1 MAKKAE
7 PTFEEDIEALDGI
20 VAQLEG
26 GELGLDESLKRF
38 EEGVA
43 LARKLRARLDAAQ
56 GRIEELLETG
66 EARRRAISGCARGPS
81 RRRASTCAC
90 AGEAPDAGSPR
101 GAPPAG

>member
-7 PTFEEDIEALDGI
+7 PTFEEDIEALDEI

-26 GELGLDESLKRF
+26 GELGLDESLQRF

-66 EARRRAISGCARGPS
+66 EVHRLDV
-81 RRRASTCAC
+81 
-90 AGEAPDAGSPR
+90 E
-101 GAPPAG
+101 